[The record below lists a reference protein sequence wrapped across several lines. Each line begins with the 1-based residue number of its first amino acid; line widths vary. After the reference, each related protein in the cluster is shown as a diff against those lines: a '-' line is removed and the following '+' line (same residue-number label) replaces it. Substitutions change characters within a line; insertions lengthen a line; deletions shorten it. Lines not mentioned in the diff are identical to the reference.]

1 MPPKKA
7 TSTPSAPRNE
17 PSLGDQLKTLVSSA
31 GHHYALKQ
39 YASAAEDYSRAVEL
53 QDTINGEMASENAD
67 LLYLYGRALYHVAVS
82 KSDVLGGQVASE
94 KSKSKKGG
102 KKKGRSAEA
111 SSSKSKDSVTG
122 TTSNTENGVKPGGTK
137 AGGKAFFQIEGDDAD
152 WDTDEEEDGEDIGDE
167 DGDAEDGPTED
178 DDDFTIS
185 YEILETARVLLSR
198 QVNESTNVDPST
210 LTHAAPTTSKSEPPN
225 PFSDSQLADTTI
237 RARLDRLADIHD
249 LQSEIS
255 LENENFTL
263 AISDARA
270 SLALKNLIF
279 PYSSRMIAEMHL
291 KLALALEM
299 AAQTTTKGIEDD
311 QLGRNEGETAGV
323 DEDMMKEAVSHMEQ
337 SIESTKIRVTDEKK
351 LVSELT
357 GDAKADKEKDIK
369 DVEVLLSD
377 LEARLIEMREPPVA
391 MNAAMIGPNGMS
403 MDGPAAAIRG
413 LLGSM
418 LGASPEEQK
427 KQLEEAKKNANDL
440 TGMVKRKTKEAVPA
454 AAGVK
459 RKADDGAA
467 ADAKDNGK
475 KARVEDADGEDE
487 LA

>member
-1 MPPKKA
+1 MPPKRA
-7 TSTPSAPRNE
+7 TPTSSVSRNE
-17 PSLGDQLKTLVSSA
+17 PSSAEQLKTLVSSA

-102 KKKGRSAEA
+102 KKMGKNAEA
-111 SSSKSKDSVTG
+111 SASKSKDDATVTRSDMG
-122 TTSNTENGVKPGGTK
+122 NVAKSSGPK

-198 QVNESTNVDPST
+198 QLKETTSIDPST
-210 LTHAAPTTSKSEPPN
+210 VTHAASTASKIGSSN
-225 PFSDSQLADTTI
+225 PFSDSQLADATI
-237 RARLDRLADIHD
+237 RGRLDRLADIHD

-270 SLALKNLIF
+270 SLALKNLIYPF
-279 PYSSRMIAEMHL
+279 SSKMVAEMHL

-311 QLGRNEGETAGV
+311 QLGRSEGETAGV
-323 DEDMMKEAVSHMEQ
+323 DEDVMKEAIAHMEKA
-337 SIESTKIRVTDEKK
+337 IESTRLRITDEKK
-351 LVSELT
+351 MVANMT

-369 DVEVLLSD
+369 DVENLLSD
-377 LEARLIEMREPPVA
+377 LEARLVELREPPVA
-391 MNAAMIGPNGMS
+391 MNAAIVGPNGMS
-403 MDGPAAAIRG
+403 MEDPAAAIRG

-427 KQLEEAKKNANDL
+427 KQLDEAKKNANDL
-440 TGMVKRKTKEAVPA
+440 TGMVKRKGKDVAAA

-459 RKADDGAA
+459 RKADDATAA
-467 ADAKDNGK
+467 ENKDKSK
-475 KARVEDADGEDE
+475 KARVEEAEGEDE

>member
-7 TSTPSAPRNE
+7 TSSASTSE
-17 PSLGDQLKTLVSSA
+17 PSPTDQLKTLVTSA

-94 KSKSKKGG
+94 KPKSKKGSKKGG
-102 KKKGRSAEA
+102 KNAEA
-111 SSSKSKDSVTG
+111 TASKSRDGAAGSAG
-122 TTSNTENGVKPGGTK
+122 PLAENGAKARTTKP
-137 AGGKAFFQIEGDDAD
+137 GGKAFFQIEGDNAD
-152 WDTDEEEDGEDIGDE
+152 WDTDEEEGAEDLGDEE

-198 QVNESTNVDPST
+198 QVTETTKIDPSVI
-210 LTHAAPTTSKSEPPN
+210 THATPTTSKDGTPN
-225 PFSDSQLADTTI
+225 PFSDSQLAEVTT
-237 RARLDRLADIHD
+237 RAKIDRLADIHD

-270 SLALKNLIF
+270 SLALKNLIY
-279 PYSSRMIAEMHL
+279 PISSKMVAEMHL

-323 DEDMMKEAVSHMEQ
+323 DEDMMKDAVGHMEQ
-337 SIESTKIRVTDEKK
+337 AIESTKMRIADEKK
-351 LVSELT
+351 SLSSMT
-357 GDAKADKEKDIK
+357 GDAKPDKEKDIK
-369 DVEVLLSD
+369 DVEELLSD
-377 LEARLIEMREPPVA
+377 LEARLVEMREPPVA

-403 MDGPAAAIRG
+403 MDDGAAAIRG

-440 TGMVKRKTKEAVPA
+440 TGMVKRKGKEPA
-454 AAGVK
+454 PATTGVK
-459 RKADDGAA
+459 RKANDSGAE
-467 ADAKDNGK
+467 DAKDKGK
-475 KARVEDADGEDE
+475 KARVEDAGGEDE